1 MNYFLTPEA
10 KNSYTELT
18 HARPTDAGLDL
29 RCVEPVTIPAG
40 GFELVP
46 TGLHLEIPDG
56 YFGLVR
62 DRSSVALKGGVC
74 VAGVIDSSYRGEIKV
89 AMHNLGKQALTFAAG
104 DRFAQMIVIPHLVIS
119 KLQSV
124 GTVEELSSSERGQ
137 GGFGSTGSR

>member
-1 MNYFLTPEA
+1 MRYFLTPEA
-10 KNSYTELT
+10 VNSYSELS

-29 RCVEPVTIPAG
+29 RCVEPVSILAG

-46 TGLHLEIPDG
+46 TGLHLEIPEG

-89 AMHNLGKQALTFAAG
+89 AMHNLGKEPLKFAAG
-104 DRFAQMIVIPHLVIS
+104 DRFAQMIVLPHFAIT
-119 KLQSV
+119 KLSHV
-124 GTVEELSSSERGQ
+124 STIDGLSSTERGS
-137 GGFGSTGSR
+137 GGFGSTGK